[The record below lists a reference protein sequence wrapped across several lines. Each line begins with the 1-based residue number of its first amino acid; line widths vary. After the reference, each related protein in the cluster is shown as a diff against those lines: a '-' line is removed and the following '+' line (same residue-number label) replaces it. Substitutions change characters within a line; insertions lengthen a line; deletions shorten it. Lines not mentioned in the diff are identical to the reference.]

1 MNGGVFSVNFHFG
14 YFLIL
19 QLHPL
24 FFSEL
29 CQVWLYY
36 QEGCKRVPPYIQY
49 KRVNNSLNKFGSGK
63 WNIHYNL
70 YVTIIPHIYFTYEW
84 MTDQG
89 VGYRKKLY
97 IVFSIS

>member
-36 QEGCKRVPPYIQY
+36 QKGCKRVTPPIY
-49 KRVNNSLNKFGSGK
+49 
-63 WNIHYNL
+63 NIN
-70 YVTIIPHIYFTYEW
+70 V
-84 MTDQG
+84 
-89 VGYRKKLY
+89 
-97 IVFSIS
+97 